1 MPTFFPCAE
10 FKVKTV
16 RIANGWNLD
25 LNGFI
30 LCRGGR
36 ENRELTLRV
45 GDSENGNM
53 RMATDVDKTYK
64 YGRILHMQGLMIP
77 PADRE
82 LEEESDNSDY
92 VFRIYTT
99 KNDENKRKYV
109 LPIRE
114 LRWRQPFNFS
124 SEWCSL

>member
-1 MPTFFPCAE
+1 MLTLFPCVE

-36 ENRELTLRV
+36 KNKELTLRV
-45 GDSENGNM
+45 GDSDDGNM
-53 RMATDVDKTYK
+53 RMSTDVGYK

-92 VFRIYTT
+92 IFRIYAI
-99 KNDENKRKYV
+99 KKDKNKRKYI
-109 LPIRE
+109 LPKRV

-124 SEWCSL
+124 SE